1 MVSYKLVN
9 NRFELQGST
18 PKDRWDNNYYA
29 FENATG
35 PGATGSYDNLRDISP
50 VMDNL
55 VVVTSTDGLS
65 IIYVN
70 NGNFQTNNLTVNELQ
85 ENVLAA
91 GISNRFLYET
101 STASQLD
108 NFEGIISPRFLDK
121 GIMIYNNIDLGFI
134 SISSIESGYNLS
146 GDTLLT

>member
-18 PKDRWDNNYYA
+18 PKDMYA
-29 FENATG
+29 FENA
-35 PGATGSYDNLRDISP
+35 GATGSYDNLRDISP

-55 VVVTSTDGLS
+55 VVVTSTEGLS

-85 ENVLAA
+85 ENVLAVDQ
-91 GISNRFLYET
+91 IRYLYET

-108 NFEGIISPRFLDK
+108 NFEGIISPRFLNK

-134 SISSIESGYNLS
+134 SISSIENGYILS
-146 GDTLLT
+146 TNTLPA

>member
-1 MVSYKLVN
+1 M
-9 NRFELQGST
+9 
-18 PKDRWDNNYYA
+18 
-29 FENATG
+29 
-35 PGATGSYDNLRDISP
+35 
-50 VMDNL
+50 
-55 VVVTSTDGLS
+55 
-65 IIYVN
+65 
-70 NGNFQTNNLTVNELQ
+70 TVNELQ

-134 SISSIESGYNLS
+134 SISSIETGYNLNT
-146 GDTLLT
+146 DTLLP